1 MRLTKKGGL
10 LTMALLM
17 QTIAAMPAAG
27 AGADPAMLPDDGFP
41 DQAVPPAAKPLPF
54 NLQAAFFLKNESSS
68 LRRDAV
74 ANPAA
79 AYLPLK
85 DNVTFLETRFTL
97 SDQIDALPGT
107 RWLLKTYTT
116 TTKESPSTLGQDS
129 RVDELFF
136 DKRTSQWFASIGK
149 RRVNWGHA
157 QGFNPVNVVAP
168 ARNPLDPSFE
178 TEGQRMLWAS
188 YSGASTLDVLYT
200 RGNERTAYGGDR
212 YRWGL
217 RWDWPG
223 VEGDLALY
231 AYDGGDRPDGQPFER
246 MLGLSFSR
254 TLMPGWSWYGEL
266 ANFSHNYRR
275 YYRDDGSSYDK
286 SGSYT
291 QAVTGVLLDLG
302 GRSSFFVEGLV
313 NSQAYSPEER
323 DRYIRALAASTP
335 GIVTTTGAAPVSTDF
350 IPLSMNRSY
359 LLAGFRTEYRE
370 KFVFSL
376 NWLAARDGSCSARAE
391 AGYTLSDYY
400 EVKASYVHN
409 VGGRT
414 AEFANYPYSDFLQ
427 LQLSASF

>member
-41 DQAVPPAAKPLPF
+41 DQAMPPAAKPLPF

-68 LRRDAV
+68 LRRDAM
-74 ANPAA
+74 ANPDA

-136 DKRTSQWFASIGK
+136 DKRSSRWFASIGK

-200 RGNERTAYGGDR
+200 RGNERAVYGGDR

-231 AYDGGDRPDGQPFER
+231 AYDGGDRPDGRPFER
-246 MLGLSFSR
+246 MLGASFSR

-323 DRYIRALAASTP
+323 DRYIRALASGTA
-335 GIVTTTGAAPVSTDF
+335 VQGAAPVSTDF
-350 IPLSMNRSY
+350 VPLSMNRAY

-376 NWLAARDGSCSARAE
+376 NWLTARDGSYSARAE

-400 EVKASYVHN
+400 EVKASYVRN
-409 VGGRT
+409 VGGT
-414 AEFANYPYSDFLQ
+414 TSEFANYPYRDFLQ